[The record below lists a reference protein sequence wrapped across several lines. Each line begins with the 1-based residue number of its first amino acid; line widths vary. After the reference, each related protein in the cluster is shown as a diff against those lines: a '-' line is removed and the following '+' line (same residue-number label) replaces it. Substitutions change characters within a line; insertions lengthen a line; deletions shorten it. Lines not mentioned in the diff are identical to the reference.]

1 MKSRSHF
8 LFPDQRSQLM
18 ALQRQER
25 DAKISDR
32 IKAILLLDQ
41 GFSYEEVATVLF
53 FSKDT
58 TLRYEKTY
66 LEADI
71 ESLCRLNYC
80 GKPCGL
86 SKTQLEQVKSHVRKI
101 HPQST
106 LPVVDFIK
114 QSFAV
119 SYTQSGVAAL
129 LHRLGFSYK
138 KPKQLP
144 GKSDFLK
151 QKQFIENLKQLEK
164 ELESVDE
171 IVYMDG
177 VHPQHNS
184 KPAYGWFE
192 KGEEIPLRANS
203 GRERLNINGA
213 LSANSLEVTIVES
226 DSVNAQSTLELL
238 KKLEGKYLNAKRI
251 VVICDN
257 ARYYRSKL
265 VSEYVEKSKVEL
277 KFLPPYAPNLNLIER
292 LWRFMNKKVRNNRYY
307 CKFMDFKKSIID
319 FFNNIS
325 IFKEDLKNLLSKN
338 FHIINQQF

>member
-8 LFPDQRSQLM
+8 LSQDQRSHLM

-25 DAKISDR
+25 NAKISDR

-53 FSKDT
+53 LNKET
-58 TLRYEKTY
+58 IARYEKTY
-66 LEADI
+66 LGEGGVED
-71 ESLCRLNYC
+71 LCRLNYC

-86 SKTQLEQVKSHVRKI
+86 NKAQLEQVKSHVKKI

-106 LPVVDFIK
+106 LPIVDFI
-114 QSFAV
+114 QHSFGI
-119 SYTQSGVAAL
+119 SYTQSGIVAL

-144 GKSDFLK
+144 GKSNPFK
-151 QKQFIENLKQLEK
+151 QKQFIKDLEQLEK

-171 IVYMDG
+171 IIYMDG

-184 KPAYGWFE
+184 KPAYGWFA
-192 KGEEIPLRANS
+192 KGEEIPLRTNS

-213 LSANSLEVTIVES
+213 LNANSLEVTIVES
-226 DSVNAQSTLELL
+226 DSVNAQSTLELF
-238 KKLEGKYLNAKRI
+238 KKLEVKYPNAKRI

-265 VSEYVEKSKVEL
+265 VSEYVEKSKIEL
-277 KFLPPYAPNLNLIER
+277 RFLPPYAPNLNLIER
-292 LWRFMNKKVRNNRYY
+292 LWRFMNKKVRNNKYY

-319 FFNNIS
+319 FFRECPTNCVNTNS
-325 IFKEDLKNLLSKN
+325 EANPRRL
-338 FHIINQQF
+338 